1 MNVTLELH
9 KAVVYNKSH
18 KRKGVDEN
26 EEKDD
31 TIFVAFKLDAIRER
45 RPFLL
50 SRDLAY
56 ARPSGSEV
64 EPFQVIFPNLELPY
78 TRVSNCKLLDL

>member
-1 MNVTLELH
+1 MTLELR
-9 KAVVYNKSH
+9 KAAGYKKLD
-18 KRKGVDEN
+18 KRKGVEQN

-31 TIFVAFKLDAIRER
+31 TIFVSFKIDDIRER

-56 ARPSGSEV
+56 ARPSGSKD
-64 EPFQVIFPNLELPY
+64 EPFQVNCLNLSYHILE
-78 TRVSNCKLLDL
+78 